1 MAFSHY
7 NRTGKP
13 VIAMSE
19 RANPTLRDSAANSY
33 GQRFG
38 MLPPL
43 LYIGHLSDDDFI
55 ALIEAALRAG
65 KPIAVDDIDDS
76 TDQNVLL

>member
-1 MAFSHY
+1 MKV
-7 NRTGKP
+7 RKD
-13 VIAMSE
+13 MSQQSKQV
-19 RANPTLRDSAANSY
+19 LRYAAIEQY